1 MPQRSGIG
9 GHHQLQINSWVIG
22 FFMDG
27 AAAQVPIVMGAVGD
41 ENPIGAYGTEKG
53 SETGFAQLAAPEYDE
68 RVHGS
73 SGSGVA
79 GTGNTIET
87 DEDTGLDAASTR
99 SDGIAVAG
107 STRNPRGGDEQ
118 FSASQKAADEAK
130 KVTVQV
136 GNGKCGSET
145 ATKLEGPL
153 AEFMK
158 FSRGIKQN
166 SIGEYIEEA
175 TGTVIDLDLKISQ
188 TAERIQRKM
197 LGLTANIKGVV
208 MEDVNKLVQDGLNDI
223 GIPDPELDVAVKDQL
238 KSVGDLV
245 SCLFKQIL
253 GELGDF
259 IKGILSDLLE
269 NVLDTAL
276 CLIQDII
283 GAIMGKIMDK
293 IKGALSILKGITG
306 SIKDAADK
314 IQGLLSKVFDLSLI
328 HI

>member
-1 MPQRSGIG
+1 MSIEATANFIGKEGFNWWIGQVENDGAGTFWKEVKENVGGEILDVFSGKGFDTSDWDWTNKVKVRIVGYHTPNKADLPTEDLPWALCLMPVTMPQRSGIG

-136 GNGKCGSET
+136 GNGKC
-145 ATKLEGPL
+145 
-153 AEFMK
+153 
-158 FSRGIKQN
+158 
-166 SIGEYIEEA
+166 
-175 TGTVIDLDLKISQ
+175 
-188 TAERIQRKM
+188 
-197 LGLTANIKGVV
+197 
-208 MEDVNKLVQDGLNDI
+208 
-223 GIPDPELDVAVKDQL
+223 
-238 KSVGDLV
+238 
-245 SCLFKQIL
+245 CLL
-253 GELGDF
+253 YTSPSPRD
-259 IKGILSDLLE
+259 S
-269 NVLDTAL
+269 
-276 CLIQDII
+276 
-283 GAIMGKIMDK
+283 
-293 IKGALSILKGITG
+293 
-306 SIKDAADK
+306 
-314 IQGLLSKVFDLSLI
+314 
-328 HI
+328 